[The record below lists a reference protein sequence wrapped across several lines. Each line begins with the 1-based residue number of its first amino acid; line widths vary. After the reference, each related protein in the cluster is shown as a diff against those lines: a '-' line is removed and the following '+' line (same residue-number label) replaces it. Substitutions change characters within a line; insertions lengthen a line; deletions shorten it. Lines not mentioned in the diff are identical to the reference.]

1 MYELPLADELF
12 LVGHDQYSG
21 KSHISDGA
29 MDTALAGAVL
39 GELVLAGRLS
49 IGDDTVVVVRDQRP
63 HGERV
68 SDAAL
73 AEILKQREAHPVR
86 AWVEYLRDHSR
97 TMVAPRLVQAG
108 LIERVQVRAM
118 LKQTV
123 RYKAIEPLRAAAP
136 QARLR
141 YMLDRPSILD
151 EQTAALGSLVLASG
165 LEFVLG
171 GGSGRETRDAL
182 VRMQQMLKTDL
193 QALVVGVE
201 SAVAQIV
208 LSPRR

>member
-1 MYELPLADELF
+1 
-12 LVGHDQYSG
+12 
-21 KSHISDGA
+21 
-29 MDTALAGAVL
+29 
-39 GELVLAGRLS
+39 
-49 IGDDTVVVVRDQRP
+49 
-63 HGERV
+63 
-68 SDAAL
+68 
-73 AEILKQREAHPVR
+73 
-86 AWVEYLRDHSR
+86 
-97 TMVAPRLVQAG
+97 
-108 LIERVQVRAM
+108 M

-171 GGSGRETRDAL
+171 GGSGRQTRDAL

-201 SAVAQIV
+201 SGVAQIV